1 MAHVPAFLALLLTAT
16 SYVHAQT
23 STPCSVRR
31 DAACL
36 TAMRSLFTNTS
47 AYWFGTRFATDC
59 PPGSGGVFCRN
70 ARPSGTSLFTRL
82 MGVNATDASGLSFV
96 VDVTYPI
103 TLPADGS
110 DRTYPG
116 CGRIVDV
123 PLTRPQTF
131 TIDALSSTLYP
142 PFDVRELPEVTWP
155 AENNALYTVMMYDA
169 GLCFMH
175 ALYINVAGGSL
186 RNGGDI
192 ILRHQGPGNPVD
204 RATPYVWLVFKQER
218 PLDVSSVNN
227 TYQTLSATNGGVVF
241 VDDLISPLG
250 LSTQTYGINVV
261 MSVTDEYACVL
272 IRAWGLRNR
281 CPVYYGQWLRS
292 YIRER
297 GGLPSLPDSLNLT
310 VSIDLTFTAPAITYK
325 SCDFVYQKSPVNIT
339 VDFANRGLVGAL
351 ETRLSPQVRLLPEV
365 LQPVS
370 PEVTL
375 RDKLYTLLMYDPT
388 PELGQTEQ
396 NSYIH
401 WMIVN
406 IRGTDI
412 TSGDEVYDWLLPM
425 TSRLNELYL
434 FVLLEQT
441 TTVDTIA
448 ARSFAATDCRPVSR
462 CMFRAGDFIRY
473 NNLSIVGMRYLRV
486 IPDTYQQYMAYAV
499 KMIGTKSQVCWAQA
513 SDSPRCPVMSGSK
526 QTKPVGIMMMSV
538 LTALAMYVTLK
549 N

>member
-1 MAHVPAFLALLLTAT
+1 MAQVPAFLALLLTAT

-23 STPCSVRR
+23 SCSVRR

-36 TAMRSLFTNTS
+36 ANMRSLFTNTS

-59 PPGSGGVFCRN
+59 PPGSEGLLCRN
-70 ARPSGTSLFTRL
+70 ARPLGTSLFTRL
-82 MGVNATDASGLSFV
+82 MGVNATDSSGLSFV
-96 VDVTYPI
+96 IDVTYPI

-116 CGRIVDV
+116 CGRVVDV
-123 PLTRPQTF
+123 PLTRPQNF
-131 TIDALSSTLYP
+131 SIDALSSTLYP

-155 AENNALYTVMMYDA
+155 AEDNALYTVMMYDA
-169 GLCFMH
+169 GFCFMH
-175 ALYINVAGGSL
+175 ALYINIAGGSL
-186 RNGGDI
+186 GNGGDT

-218 PLDVSSVNN
+218 QLDVSSVNN
-227 TYQTLSATNGGVVF
+227 TYLTQTAANGGTAF
-241 VDDLISPLG
+241 VDDLVTALG

-281 CPVYYGQWLRS
+281 CPVYYGQWMSR
-292 YIRER
+292 YIQER
-297 GGLPSLPDSLNLT
+297 GGLPSLPDRLDLT

-325 SCDFVYQKSPVNIT
+325 SCDIVYQKSSENIT

-365 LQPVS
+365 IQPVS

-375 RDKLYTLLMYDPT
+375 RDKQYTLLMYDPS

-396 NSYIH
+396 KSYIH

-406 IRGTDI
+406 IQGTDI
-412 TSGDEVYDWLLPM
+412 TSGDEVYDWLLPL

-434 FVLLEQT
+434 FVLFEQT
-441 TTVDTIA
+441 TPVNPTT

-462 CMFRAGDFIRY
+462 CKFRAGDFIRA

-486 IPDTYQQYMAYAV
+486 IPDTYQQYMSYAV
-499 KMIGTKSQVCWAQA
+499 KMISTKSQVCSAQVN
-513 SDSPRCPVMSGSK
+513 DRPQCPVMSGSK
-526 QTKPVGIMMMSV
+526 QTKPVGIIMSV
-538 LTALAMYVTLK
+538 FTALAAYLSLK